1 MAENQEQ
8 NKEKTIEIKS
18 EEIQEILIKTP
29 HKIIRYGIYILS
41 GIILLLVIGS
51 CIFSYPDT
59 ITGEITV
66 TSTNPPVW
74 SIAQTSERIK
84 KIYVHNGD
92 SVKNGDILAV
102 MENTAKIE
110 DIITVE
116 NLLQEVTFN
125 PEINIPEAVLCDSFC
140 LGNVQPAYSDFVQK
154 TVLYKNFISL
164 NLIEQESATLQK
176 QKAGKIEYI
185 NHLKEQLEIKSK
197 HLELAI
203 SEYNREKYLFEKEL
217 ISEYDMEKAE
227 SALLEEKETQQQ
239 LRTSISLEKVEL
251 SKLQESGNKL
261 SFQYAQERNQLQQQ
275 LMSAYRELNN
285 SINEWRRDFVFEA
298 LDDGVVTFHSIW
310 NENQFVKAG
319 DAVFAV
325 VPSESSSFTGK
336 LKVPL
341 AGAGKIRAG
350 QVVLIQS
357 DAFPYLEYGYMQGT
371 VNSISLIPEDNSYT
385 VEVSFPEQLFFTSGK
400 PVFFTGEIVGTAKI
414 ITEKRALIT
423 RILFPIFYMFEAYL

>member
-197 HLELAI
+197 HLELAV

-227 SALLEEKETQQQ
+227 SVLLEEKESQQ
-239 LRTSISLEKVEL
+239 LLKTSISLEKVEL
-251 SKLQESGNKL
+251 SKLQESSNKL

-341 AGAGKIRAG
+341 AGAGKIHTG
-350 QVVLIQS
+350 QMVLIQS
-357 DAFPYLEYGYMQGT
+357 DAFPYLEYGYMQGM

-423 RILFPIFYMFEAYL
+423 RIISPLYYIIGEYL

>member
-8 NKEKTIEIKS
+8 NKEKNIEIKS
-18 EEIQEILIKTP
+18 EEIQEILTKPP
-29 HKIIRYGIYILS
+29 HKIIRYGIYTLS
-41 GIILLLVIGS
+41 VIILLLVIGS

-66 TSTNPPVW
+66 TSTNPPIW

-102 MENTAKIE
+102 MENSANIE
-110 DIITVE
+110 DIITIE
-116 NLLQEVTFN
+116 RLLKEVTFN
-125 PEINIPEAVLCDSFC
+125 PEIIIPEALLCDSFC

-185 NHLKEQLEIKSK
+185 NHLKEQLDLKSK
-197 HLELAI
+197 HLALAV

-217 ISEYDMEKAE
+217 ISEFDMEKAE
-227 SALLEEKETQQQ
+227 SALLEEKESQQ
-239 LRTSISLEKVEL
+239 LLKTSISLEKVEL
-251 SKLQESGNKL
+251 SKLQESSNKL

-285 SINEWRRDFVFEA
+285 SINEWRRDFAFEA
-298 LDDGVVTFHSIW
+298 SDNGVVTFHSIW

-325 VPSESSSFTGK
+325 VPSESSSFIGK

-341 AGAGKIRAG
+341 AGAGKIHAG
-350 QVVLIQS
+350 QMVLIQS

-371 VNSISLIPEDNSYT
+371 VNSISLIPEDNNYT

-423 RILFPIFYMFEAYL
+423 RIIFPIYYMFEAYL

>member
-8 NKEKTIEIKS
+8 HKEKNIEIKS
-18 EEIQEILIKTP
+18 EEIQEVLTKPP
-29 HKIIRYGIYILS
+29 HNIIRYGISILF
-41 GIILLLVIGS
+41 GIILLLVIGC

-66 TSTNPPVW
+66 TSSNPPVW
-74 SIAQTSERIK
+74 NIAQTSERIK
-84 KIYVHNGD
+84 RIYVQNGD
-92 SVKNGDILAV
+92 SVREGEVLAV
-102 MENTAKIE
+102 MENPAKIE
-110 DIITVE
+110 DVITVE
-116 NLLQEVTFN
+116 RLLQEVTFN
-125 PEINIPEAVLCDSFC
+125 PEINIPEALLFDSFC

-154 TVLYKNFISL
+154 TVLYNNFISL

-185 NHLKEQLEIKSK
+185 NHLKEQLELKSK
-197 HLELAI
+197 HLALAV
-203 SEYNREKYLFEKEL
+203 SEYNREKYLYEKEL

-227 SALLEEKETQQQ
+227 STLLDEKEAEQ
-239 LRTSISLEKVEL
+239 LLKTSISQEKVEL
-251 SKLQESGNKL
+251 SKLQESSNKL
-261 SFQYAQERNQLQQQ
+261 SFQYAQEHNQLQQQ

-285 SINEWRRDFVFEA
+285 SITEWRRDFVFEA
-298 LDDGVVTFHSIW
+298 SDNGIVTFHSVW

-325 VPSESSSFTGK
+325 VPSETRSFTGK

-341 AGAGKIRAG
+341 AGAGKIHAG
-350 QVVLIQS
+350 QVVLVQS
-357 DAFPYLEYGYMQGT
+357 DAFPYLEYGYMQGS
-371 VNSISLIPEDNSYT
+371 VNSISLIPEDNNYT
-385 VEVSFPEQLFFTSGK
+385 VEVSFPEQLLFTSGK

-423 RILFPIFYMFEAYL
+423 RIISPLYFILGEYL